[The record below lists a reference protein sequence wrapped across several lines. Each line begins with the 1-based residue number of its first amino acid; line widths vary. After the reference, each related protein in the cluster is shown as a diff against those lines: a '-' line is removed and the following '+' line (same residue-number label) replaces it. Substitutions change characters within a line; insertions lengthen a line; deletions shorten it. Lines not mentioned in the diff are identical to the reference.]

1 MMIDKRC
8 KSIFSSAFFSVIAL
22 GLFMLT
28 ACETGM
34 KKDMQ
39 PGMNDLKAIA
49 VFPFVC
55 MDCTIPVDGQDIKTI
70 GENASSV
77 MTEHLVNK
85 LSAKTGLNVTL
96 MPELKKMDMEALSN
110 YSGVMPLEGYNLK
123 EAFLIGRIYH
133 YKDRKGGDYSVSEP
147 SRVAFDMRI
156 IRISDGH
163 VLFHCEFD
171 ETQKPLLSN
180 ILNIGSF
187 MKRKGRW
194 VEAEEMAL
202 KAIDDALEEYI
213 SGHP

>member
-1 MMIDKRC
+1 
-8 KSIFSSAFFSVIAL
+8 
-22 GLFMLT
+22 MLA

-34 KKDMQ
+34 KKEMQ
-39 PGMNDLKAIA
+39 PAMNDLKAIG
-49 VFPFVC
+49 VFPFFC
-55 MDCTIPVDGQDIKTI
+55 MDCAVPFDGQDIKTI

-77 MTEHLVNK
+77 MTEHLVNI

-96 MPELKKMDMEALSN
+96 MPELKKKDVEALSY

-123 EAFLIGRIYH
+123 EAFLIGRIFH
-133 YKDRKGGDYSVSEP
+133 YKDRKGGNYSVSEP
-147 SRVAFDMRI
+147 SRVAFDMKI

-213 SGHP
+213 SDHP